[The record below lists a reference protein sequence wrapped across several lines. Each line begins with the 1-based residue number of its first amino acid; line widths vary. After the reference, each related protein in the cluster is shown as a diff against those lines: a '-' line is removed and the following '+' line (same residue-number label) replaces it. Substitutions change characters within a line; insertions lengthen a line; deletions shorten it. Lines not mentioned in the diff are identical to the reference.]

1 MKVQGRRSSSYW
13 VMLLTYVFLIIIII
27 RIIEF
32 CITIQM
38 MHIKLEEHIDKMVP
52 INLLT
57 TTFQKI
63 KIQIFSLHFNCAYF
77 DEYEIGC
84 SIV

>member
-1 MKVQGRRSSSYW
+1 
-13 VMLLTYVFLIIIII
+13 
-27 RIIEF
+27 
-32 CITIQM
+32 M
-38 MHIKLEEHIDKMVP
+38 MHIKLEDHIYKMVP

-63 KIQIFSLHFNCAYF
+63 KIQIFSPYFNCAYF

-84 SIV
+84 SIVLKKKIKQCQIHVFIYFNSLYSFQNKS